1 MLVFKQ
7 VEELKK
13 YLSSKQQAGKT
24 IGFVPTMGAL
34 HNGHISLINR
44 SKQEVDITVCSIF
57 VNPTQFDDATDLE
70 KYPRTLENDLE
81 LLLNAQTEVIFAPT
95 VLEVYPKG
103 LETAVNI
110 NLGELATVMEG
121 AFRPGHFEGM
131 MEVVNRLLDIVEPD
145 KLFMGQKD
153 FQQAA
158 IVKEMIKQTKRP
170 TKLVVCPI
178 IRESHG
184 LAMSSRNERLG
195 AEDRETSQILY
206 KSLKHVKNNMATKS
220 IEQLKKEA
228 VKMIEDAGLKP
239 VYFEVSDGNSL
250 SALTEWE
257 DSDYIV
263 ACLAAFMG
271 NIRLIDNEIIK
282 FPKV

>member
-1 MLVFKQ
+1 MLVIKQ
-7 VEELKK
+7 VAELKRF
-13 YLSSKQQAGKT
+13 LTSKQQTGSS

-44 SKQEVDITVCSIF
+44 SIKESDLTVCSIF
-57 VNPTQFDDATDLE
+57 VNPTQFNEASDLE
-70 KYPRTLENDLE
+70 KYPRTLESDLE
-81 LLLNAQTEVIFAPT
+81 LLLEAGTDLVFAPS

-110 NLGELATVMEG
+110 DLGQLATVMEG
-121 AFRPGHFEGM
+121 EFRPGHFEGM

-158 IVKEMIKQTKRP
+158 IVNEMLKQTKRP

-184 LAMSSRNERLG
+184 LAMSSRNERLSP
-195 AEDRETSQILY
+195 EDRDTAKILSQ
-206 KSLKHVKNNMATKS
+206 SLKHVKANMGKKT

-228 VKMIEDAGLKP
+228 VKLIKEAGLKP
-239 VYFEVSDGNSL
+239 IYFEISDGDSL
-250 SALTEWE
+250 KPLESWE
-257 DSDYIV
+257 ESDYIV
-263 ACLAAFMG
+263 ACLAAFIG

>member
-7 VEELKK
+7 VDKLQQF
-13 YLSSKQQAGKT
+13 LSSKQQSGST

-34 HNGHISLINR
+34 HDGHISLINA
-44 SKQEVDITVCSIF
+44 SNKATDITVCSIF
-57 VNPTQFDDATDLE
+57 VNPTQFDDPADLE
-70 KYPRTLENDLE
+70 KYPRTMENDVE
-81 LLLNAQTEVIFAPT
+81 KLLNAQTAVVFAPS

-103 LETAVNI
+103 LSTEVDVK
-110 NLGELATVMEG
+110 LGVLASVMEG

-131 MEVVNRLLDIVEPD
+131 MQVVNRLLDIVNPD

-170 TKLVVCPI
+170 TQLVVCPI
-178 IRESHG
+178 IRESNG
-184 LAMSSRNERLG
+184 LAMSSRNTRMSEEERERAKVL
-195 AEDRETSQILY
+195 SQ
-206 KSLKHVKNNMATKS
+206 SLEYVKANVDKKS
-220 IEQLKKEA
+220 IKQLKLEA
-228 VKMIEDAGLKP
+228 VEMIEKAGLKA
-239 VYFEVSDGNSL
+239 VYFEISDGVSL
-250 SALTEWE
+250 KSLENWE
-257 DSDYIV
+257 ESDDIV

-282 FPKV
+282 SSKV